1 MLVSILTLSVATEL
15 LGITIRIDS
24 NSKSSSKII
33 SLSDPLIDTDDVT
46 QLFSKLLGVILPEPP
61 SISFPGD
68 VSSTSK
74 SVVISSTRTC
84 SKNLKSE
91 TSERDFLYI
100 FTLSK
105 LPVKV
110 SIFLNTSF

>member
-1 MLVSILTLSVATEL
+1 MFNLSVAIEL

-33 SLSDPLIDTDDVT
+33 SLSEPLIEKDELT
-46 QLFSKLLGVILPEPP
+46 QLFSKLVCVNLPVPP
-61 SISFPGD
+61 STSFAGE

-84 SKNLKSE
+84 SKNL
-91 TSERDFLYI
+91 
-100 FTLSK
+100 
-105 LPVKV
+105 
-110 SIFLNTSF
+110 